1 LIATTPKCTKGIAMV
16 ALAAANYVRAVRL
29 ANFEEILSRKLQCR
43 FHGFASTTDEID
55 MIDSIGSLA
64 HQHIGELFSRFG
76 GKEASMRKSHGLQL
90 LTCSVDDFFRSVT
103 KTTHRGSSTGI
114 EIAITFGIDEINS
127 ITCNSSGQVKLWR
140 SAKN

>member
-1 LIATTPKCTKGIAMV
+1 MV